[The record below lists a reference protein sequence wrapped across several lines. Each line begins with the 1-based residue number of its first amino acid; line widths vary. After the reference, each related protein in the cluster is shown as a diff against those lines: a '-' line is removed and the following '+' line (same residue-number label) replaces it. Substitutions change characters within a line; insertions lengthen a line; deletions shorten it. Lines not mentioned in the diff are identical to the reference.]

1 LGIISSTTIVS
12 NGSDTTT
19 YVCEQFIAEMRK
31 KALPIEEVRPTGS
44 SISLGIHWNPMID
57 GGYRVRG
64 RVGVLTGRA
73 LMADVGLIS
82 RRVINVMSRANGTE
96 LGSGVGALK
105 AKRRS

>member
-1 LGIISSTTIVS
+1 
-12 NGSDTTT
+12 
-19 YVCEQFIAEMRK
+19 
-31 KALPIEEVRPTGS
+31 
-44 SISLGIHWNPMID
+44 MID